1 MDITGVPAY
10 GEVMKGLFPE
20 LSCQKGVP
28 HLMRR
33 VVRSGAQGISNAR
46 GFYPYSRLESRK
58 WHEKFLQ
65 FSYEIRALAE
75 KYASLHEERVAT
87 RKKR

>member
-28 HLMRR
+28 RLMRR
-33 VVRSGAQGISNAR
+33 MVRSGAQGISNAR
-46 GFYPYSRLESRK
+46 GFYPYSRLESRE

-65 FSYEIRALAE
+65 FSCEIRTLAE
-75 KYASLHEERVAT
+75 KYASLH
-87 RKKR
+87 